1 MAKIL
6 CFCASNS
13 QKSINHDLL
22 VAACELV
29 EGHEK
34 TYSALRDIDLPLYS
48 LDIEAEEGYPEE
60 IQAFYELIEAHDAVI
75 IACPEHNGATPA
87 ACKNLIDWGSR
98 YANSQSHKLFADKPV
113 LLLSTSPGEKG
124 GASNLAL
131 LNKLLGYQGA
141 NIVGQYSRGSYGQ
154 HFTDGKADAETQTAL
169 REALKPLLWSVLH
182 LRQSRH

>member
-75 IACPEHNGATPA
+75 IASPEHNGATPA
-87 ACKNLIDWGSR
+87 AFKNLIDWGSR
-98 YANSQSHKLFADKPV
+98 YANTQPHKLLADKPV

-124 GASNLAL
+124 GANNLAL

-182 LRQSRH
+182 LRQSRR

>member
-13 QKSINHDLL
+13 QKSLNHNLL
-22 VAACELV
+22 AAACDLAD
-29 EGHEK
+29 GHDK
-34 TYSALRDIDLPLYS
+34 TYAALRDIDLPLYS
-48 LDIEAEEGYPEE
+48 IDLESEEGYPEE
-60 IQAFYELIEAHDAVI
+60 AQAFYELVEAHDAVI
-75 IACPEHNGATPA
+75 IACPEHNGAMPA
-87 ACKNLIDWGSR
+87 AFKNLIDWSSR
-98 YANSQSHKLFADKPV
+98 YANTQSHKLFGDKPV
-113 LLLSTSPGEKG
+113 LLLSTSPGPNG

-169 REALKPLLWSVLH
+169 HEALKPLLAQL
-182 LRQSRH
+182 

>member
-124 GASNLAL
+124 GARNLAL

-169 REALKPLLWSVLH
+169 HEALKPLLAQL
-182 LRQSRH
+182 

>member
-169 REALKPLLWSVLH
+169 REALKPLLAQL
-182 LRQSRH
+182 

>member
-60 IQAFYELIEAHDAVI
+60 IQAFYEL
-75 IACPEHNGATPA
+75 N
-87 ACKNLIDWGSR
+87 
-98 YANSQSHKLFADKPV
+98 
-113 LLLSTSPGEKG
+113 
-124 GASNLAL
+124 
-131 LNKLLGYQGA
+131 
-141 NIVGQYSRGSYGQ
+141 
-154 HFTDGKADAETQTAL
+154 
-169 REALKPLLWSVLH
+169 
-182 LRQSRH
+182 

>member
-22 VAACELV
+22 VAACDLV
-29 EGHEK
+29 EGHDK
-34 TYSALRDIDLPLYS
+34 TYGALRDIDLPLYS

-124 GASNLAL
+124 GANNLDL
-131 LNKLLGYQGA
+131 LARLLPWQGA
-141 NIVGQYSRGSYGQ
+141 KIVGQYSLGNYGQ

>member
-60 IQAFYELIEAHDAVI
+60 IQDFFELIEAHDAVI
-75 IACPEHNGATPA
+75 IASPEHNGATPA
-87 ACKNLIDWGSR
+87 AFKNLIDWGSR
-98 YANSQSHKLFADKPV
+98 YANTQPHKLLADKPV

-131 LNKLLGYQGA
+131 LTKLLGYQGA
-141 NIVGQYSRGSYGQ
+141 KIVGSYSRGSYGQ
-154 HFTDGKADAETQTAL
+154 HFTDGKADAETQSAL
-169 REALKPLLWSVLH
+169 REALKPLLAQL
-182 LRQSRH
+182 

>member
-60 IQAFYELIEAHDAVI
+60 IQAFYELIEAHDAPSI
-75 IACPEHNGATPA
+75 TARRPPPARTSSTGAAATPTLKA
-87 ACKNLIDWGSR
+87 T
-98 YANSQSHKLFADKPV
+98 NSLP
-113 LLLSTSPGEKG
+113 TSPCCCFPPRRVK
-124 GASNLAL
+124 
-131 LNKLLGYQGA
+131 
-141 NIVGQYSRGSYGQ
+141 
-154 HFTDGKADAETQTAL
+154 KAARATS
-169 REALKPLLWSVLH
+169 PC
-182 LRQSRH
+182 